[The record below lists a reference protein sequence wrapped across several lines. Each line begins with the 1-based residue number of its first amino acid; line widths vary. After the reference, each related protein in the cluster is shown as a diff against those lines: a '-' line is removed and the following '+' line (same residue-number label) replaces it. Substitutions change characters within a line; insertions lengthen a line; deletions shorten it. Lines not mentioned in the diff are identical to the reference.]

1 MHHCI
6 HNFAVVQHLVAKIP
20 TIITIRMIKGNKKP
34 SKSLNL
40 LGLFE
45 KTDLVRNAITLI
57 YLRDSSFWISPLMA
71 DSETAPA
78 IKLVFPLRLFTMMT
92 PGVPLIP
99 APTPS

>member
-6 HNFAVVQHLVAKIP
+6 HYFVVVQHLVAKIP
-20 TIITIRMIKGNKKP
+20 IVIVYGTSIDDKKP

-40 LGLFE
+40 LGLLNIANLG
-45 KTDLVRNAITLI
+45 KDASSAI
-57 YLRDSSFWISPLMA
+57 YLADKSFSTSSLIA
-71 DSETAPA
+71 VSETAPA
-78 IKLVFPLRLFTMMT
+78 IKLVFPLRLFTIMT